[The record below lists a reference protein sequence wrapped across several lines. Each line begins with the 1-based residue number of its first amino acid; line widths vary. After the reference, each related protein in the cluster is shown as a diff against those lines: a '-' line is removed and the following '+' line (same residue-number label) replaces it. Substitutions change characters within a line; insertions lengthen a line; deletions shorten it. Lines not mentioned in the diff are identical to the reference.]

1 MFVKTLLLA
10 TASLAL
16 TGLGYQLL
24 TVAVSATQ
32 TTTAV
37 LAALGKG

>member
-1 MFVKTLLLA
+1 MKTLLLT

-24 TVAVSATQ
+24 TVAISTTQ
-32 TTTAV
+32 TTTTV
-37 LAALGKG
+37 LAAVGKGW